1 MTRVAAI
8 ELGGTKALVAF
19 GSGPED
25 LSPPIRIPTTTP
37 QETLAAIGRVLLVE
51 RERGGF
57 QAIGVAS
64 FGPVRLDPAAPDWGH
79 ILTTP
84 KPHWS
89 GTSIARPLA
98 EAFGVPVAFDTD
110 VTAAALAEGRWGAAR
125 GLSDHAYVT
134 VGTGVGVGLI
144 VGGRPVHGLLHPE
157 AGHLLVRRDADQD
170 PFAGNCPFH
179 GDCLEGLI
187 SGPALAARL
196 GRAGETIV
204 ADDPVWDLV
213 ADYLAQLVLGLVLIT
228 STRRVVVGGGVG
240 ESPGLL
246 SATRRALGTKLGG
259 YLQALATPAAIE
271 AFLAPPGLGSRAGV
285 LGAVALGLECAAEG
299 LISRRPRIGDSVR
312 DGANRATSDDI
323 TGHSQS

>member
-37 QETLAAIGRVLLVE
+37 RETLAAIGRVLAAE
-51 RERGGF
+51 RQKGGF
-57 QAIGVAS
+57 ETIGVAS

-89 GTSIARPLA
+89 GTSIATPLA
-98 EAFGVPVAFDTD
+98 ETFGVPVAFDTD
-110 VTAAALAEGRWGAAR
+110 VTGAALAEGRWGATR

-157 AGHLLVRRDADQD
+157 AGHLLVRRDAERDS
-170 PFAGNCPFH
+170 FAGCCPFH

-196 GRAGETIV
+196 GRPGETI
-204 ADDPVWDLV
+204 ATGDPVWDLV
-213 ADYLAQLVLGLVLIT
+213 ADYLAQLVLSVILVT
-228 STRRVVVGGGVG
+228 STRRVVIGGGVG
-240 ESPGLL
+240 ENPGLL
-246 SATRRALGTKLGG
+246 AATRRALQVKLGG
-259 YLQALATPAAIE
+259 YLQALATPAALE
-271 AFLAPPGLGSRAGV
+271 AFVVPPGLGARAGV
-285 LGAVALGLECAAEG
+285 LGAVALGLEYAA
-299 LISRRPRIGDSVR
+299 
-312 DGANRATSDDI
+312 
-323 TGHSQS
+323 

>member
-37 QETLAAIGRVLLVE
+37 RETLAAIGRVLAAE
-51 RERGGF
+51 RQKGGF
-57 QAIGVAS
+57 ETIGVAS

-89 GTSIARPLA
+89 GTSIATPLA
-98 EAFGVPVAFDTD
+98 ETFGVPVAFDTD
-110 VTAAALAEGRWGAAR
+110 VTGAALAEGRWGATR

-134 VGTGVGVGLI
+134 VGTGIGVGLI

-157 AGHLLVRRDADQD
+157 AGHLLVRRDGRDS
-170 PFAGNCPFH
+170 FAGCCPFH

-196 GRAGETIV
+196 GRPGETI
-204 ADDPVWDLV
+204 ATGDPIWDLV
-213 ADYLAQLVLGLVLIT
+213 ADYLAHLVLSVILVT
-228 STRRVVVGGGVG
+228 STRR
-240 ESPGLL
+240 
-246 SATRRALGTKLGG
+246 ALEVKLGG
-259 YLQALATPAAIE
+259 YLQALATPAALE
-271 AFLAPPGLGSRAGV
+271 AFVVPPGLGARAGV
-285 LGAVALGLECAAEG
+285 LGAVALGLGCAE
-299 LISRRPRIGDSVR
+299 
-312 DGANRATSDDI
+312 
-323 TGHSQS
+323 